1 MNIKTELEQ
10 LSKAD
15 IYSLMLFAMYKVNEA
30 PEYSA
35 LSQLAYI
42 VDKDNLLRLCQYYG
56 GQTIT
61 IPTIE
66 ELEAFLTALLLFQ
79 QVDIEHQDYDT
90 AATVL
95 VQKGADSQM
104 LIRNYKI
111 VKELLK
117 NYNFNSGR
125 N

>member
-10 LSKAD
+10 LSKVD

-30 PEYSA
+30 PEYAA

-56 GQTIT
+56 GQTIS
-61 IPTIE
+61 IPTVE
-66 ELEAFLTALLLFQ
+66 ELESFLTALLLFQ
-79 QVDIEHQDYDT
+79 QVDIEHQDYDL
-90 AATVL
+90 AVKKL
-95 VQKGADSQM
+95 VAKGTDSDI
-104 LIRNYKI
+104 LLRNYKI

>member
-30 PEYSA
+30 PEYAA

-56 GQTIT
+56 GQTIS
-61 IPTIE
+61 IPTVE
-66 ELEAFLTALLLFQ
+66 ELESFLTALLLFQ
-79 QVDIEHQDYDT
+79 QVDIEHQDYDL
-90 AATVL
+90 AVKKL
-95 VQKGADSQM
+95 VAKGTDSDI
-104 LIRNYKI
+104 LLRNYKI

>member
-15 IYSLMLFAMYKVNEA
+15 IYSLMLFAMYKVNEV
-30 PEYSA
+30 PEYAA

-56 GQTIT
+56 GQTIS
-61 IPTIE
+61 IPTVE
-66 ELEAFLTALLLFQ
+66 ELESFLTALLLFQ
-79 QVDIEHQDYDT
+79 QVDIEHQDYDL
-90 AATVL
+90 AVKKL
-95 VQKGADSQM
+95 VAKGTDSDI
-104 LIRNYKI
+104 LLRNYKI

>member
-30 PEYSA
+30 PEYAA

-56 GQTIT
+56 GQTIS
-61 IPTIE
+61 IPTVE
-66 ELEAFLTALLLFQ
+66 ELESFLTALLLFQ
-79 QVDIEHQDYDT
+79 QVDIEHQDYDL
-90 AATVL
+90 AVKKL
-95 VQKGADSQM
+95 VAKGTDSDI
-104 LIRNYKI
+104 LVRNYKI
-111 VKELLK
+111 VRELLK